1 MAQRYAQKVALKR
14 VRDQEKKASDDYDKA
29 ERIGKKF
36 GFSSPKGRKARVA
49 MYQADKAY
57 KAAQK
62 DYSKDFN
69 LMIDYGQSAMKAK
82 SFGTTYPKVKRNI
95 GGLVKKRTKK
105 SKVFSG
111 TDYVKEVN
119 NYKII

>member
-82 SFGTTYPKVKRNI
+82 SFGTDPAKKIRRRV
-95 GGLVKKRTKK
+95 GG
-105 SKVFSG
+105 KVFSG
-111 TDYVKEVN
+111 NDYVRKVN
-119 NYKII
+119 NYKDI